1 MTKHPLFEA
10 REVDFTQML
19 DCYDGERKVKE
30 KRTTYLPAT
39 SGMIADG
46 MTNASQ
52 NGSKQYE
59 AYVTRAVYPDFVRQ
73 AVDTMVGMM
82 VRRPAKIT
90 VPAKMEP
97 LLERL
102 GSKGENAQTMLRKI
116 YEEQIKTGRLGLFV
130 DAPMNAPST
139 AMPYVSM
146 YGAMAMKN
154 WATSDVTDGPE
165 EPTCVMLDESG
176 YIQDPITFEWKQQVK
191 WRIARIFNG
200 TAKVAVVVGSFR
212 MPEADDPAWVEI
224 SIGGRKLDKLPFEF
238 VNSVD
243 LCPEPNDPPLLGLS
257 HLALAVYRLE
267 ADYRQTLFMQGQE
280 TLVVVGG
287 RTEGEE
293 RRVGASAKIEL
304 PMGGKAEYI
313 GVNANGLSEMRTA
326 LENDKSSASEMGAR
340 LLDFRDSARQSGDAL
355 RVRVASK
362 VASLPSIAITGAQAL
377 ENVLKR
383 CAILMGV
390 SPDEVKVEP
399 NTDFIDEALEGQNL
413 LNYMQAR
420 RLGAPL
426 SLKSVH
432 RLMKRRDL
440 TGLEF
445 EKEIEEIEAEQENMR
460 FLLGP
465 SPEELHDDQIDL
477 AEKGLEAKAK
487 SGATGNDPA
496 ANKGAQRNQRTG
508 GEKPPK
514 PRGN

>member
-1 MTKHPLFEA
+1 MSKHPLFEF
-10 REVDFTQML
+10 REPDFVQML

-30 KRTTYLPAT
+30 KGTAYLPAT

-46 MTNASQ
+46 MTTASQ
-52 NGSKQYE
+52 SGYKQYE
-59 AYVTRAVYPDFVRQ
+59 AYRTRAVFPDFVRQ

-82 VRRPAKIT
+82 VRRPAKID
-90 VPAKMEP
+90 VPEKMKP
-97 LLERL
+97 LLEKL
-102 GSKGENAQTMLRKI
+102 GSKGENAQTLLRKI

-130 DAPMNAPST
+130 DAPTDAPST
-139 AMPYVSM
+139 AMPYVSL
-146 YGAMAMKN
+146 YGALAIKN
-154 WATSDVTDGPE
+154 WAVSDVTEGPE
-165 EPTCVMLDESG
+165 EPQAVILDESG
-176 YIQDPITFEWKQQVK
+176 YVQDPTTFEWKQEQK
-191 WRIARIFNG
+191 WRVTKMIG
-200 TAKVAVVVGSFR
+200 DVAKVTVVTGSFT
-212 MPEADDPAWVEI
+212 MPADDDPSWVEI

-243 LCPEPNDPPLLGLS
+243 LCAEPNDPPLLGLS
-257 HLALAVYRLE
+257 HLSLAVYRLE

-280 TLVVVGG
+280 TLVVIGG

-304 PMGGKAEYI
+304 PVGGDAKYV
-313 GVNANGLSEMRTA
+313 GVQATGLQEMRNA

-362 VASLPSIAITGAQAL
+362 VASLPSIAVTGAMAL
-377 ENVLKR
+377 ESALKR
-383 CAILMGV
+383 CATLMGAN
-390 SPDEVKVEP
+390 PDEVMVEP

-420 RLGAPL
+420 RLGAPI
-426 SLKSVH
+426 SLESIH

-440 TGLEF
+440 TAFEF
-445 EKEIEEIEAEQENMR
+445 VDEMQKIETEQEDMR

-465 SPEELHDDQIDL
+465 SPEELHNDQLKL
-477 AEKGLEAKAK
+477 AEQKA
-487 SGATGNDPA
+487 SATGNDPA
-496 ANKGAQRNQRTG
+496 AAKGKQRNQQTG